1 MHAVEENPPQG
12 LYPAVNMSCSQESIT
27 SPSRYAPVRQVAT
40 HFGWLPL
47 YKSCIFLDETM
58 RILITGFEPFG
69 GQSINP
75 SWEVA
80 RALDGLHLP
89 QAQVRAVQLP
99 CVFAQA
105 MTVLKRALQDT
116 EPDIVLA
123 LGQAEGRSDISVE
136 RIAINI
142 MDARIADNAGA
153 QPIDQPV
160 VVGGPAAYFSTLPI
174 KHLVNRLRAVGFPAS
189 VSQTAGTFVCNQVF
203 YALQHALA
211 GRAVRSGF
219 VHLPLLP
226 EQAAHWPGPTLPS
239 MPLSTQVAALTC
251 ALACLCDG
259 SVQGTGDAQI
269 TGGALN

>member
-1 MHAVEENPPQG
+1 
-12 LYPAVNMSCSQESIT
+12 
-27 SPSRYAPVRQVAT
+27 
-40 HFGWLPL
+40 
-47 YKSCIFLDETM
+47 M

-80 RALDGLHLP
+80 RALDGLQGLP
-89 QAQVRAVQLP
+89 AQVCAVQLP

-105 MTVLKRALQDT
+105 ARVLTRALDDFR
-116 EPDIVLA
+116 PDVVLA

-136 RIAINI
+136 RVAINV

-160 VVGGPAAYFSTLPI
+160 VAGGPAAYFSTLPI
-174 KHLVNRLRAVGFPAS
+174 KHLVARMRAAGFPAS

-211 GRAVRSGF
+211 GRGVRSGF
-219 VHLPLLP
+219 VHVPLLP
-226 EQAAHWPGPTLPS
+226 EQAAHWPGPPLPS
-239 MPLSTQVAALTC
+239 MPLGTQVAALTC
-251 ALACLCDG
+251 TLRCLCDG
-259 SVQGTGDAQI
+259 SAPDGDAQV
-269 TGGALN
+269 TGGSLN

>member
-1 MHAVEENPPQG
+1 MKN
-12 LYPAVNMSCSQESIT
+12 L
-27 SPSRYAPVRQVAT
+27 
-40 HFGWLPL
+40 
-47 YKSCIFLDETM
+47 

-69 GQSINP
+69 GQTLNP

-80 RALDGLHLP
+80 RALDGLQLP

-105 MTVLKRALQDT
+105 PAALARALQDWP
-116 EPDIVLA
+116 PDLVLA

-136 RIAINI
+136 RVAINI

-153 QPIDQPV
+153 QPIDEPV
-160 VVGGPAAYFSTLPI
+160 LPGGPAAMFSTLPI
-174 KHLVNRLRAVGFPAS
+174 KHLVASLRAACFPAS

-203 YALQHALA
+203 YALQQALS
-211 GRAVRSGF
+211 GRPVRSGF

-226 EQAAHWPGPTLPS
+226 EQAAHWPAPGLPS
-239 MPLSTQVAALTC
+239 MPLATQVAALTC
-251 ALACLCDG
+251 ALRCLCEG
-259 SVQGTGDAQI
+259 SAPAEGDLQL

>member
-1 MHAVEENPPQG
+1 
-12 LYPAVNMSCSQESIT
+12 
-27 SPSRYAPVRQVAT
+27 
-40 HFGWLPL
+40 
-47 YKSCIFLDETM
+47 M

-80 RALDGLHLP
+80 RALDGLPLSS
-89 QAQVRAVQLP
+89 AQVRAIQLP

-105 MTVLKRALQDT
+105 ASALTRALDDIRPDT
-116 EPDIVLA
+116 VLA

-136 RIAINI
+136 RVAINV

-160 VVGGPAAYFSTLPI
+160 VAGGPAAHCSTLPI
-174 KHLVNRLRAVGFPAS
+174 KHLVARLRAAGFPAS

-211 GRAVRSGF
+211 GQVVRSGF

-226 EQAAHWPGPTLPS
+226 EQAAHWPGPPMPS
-239 MPLSTQVAALTC
+239 MPLGTQVAALTC
-251 ALACLCDG
+251 ALRSLCDG
-259 SVQGTGDAQI
+259 SAPGSGDERI
-269 TGGALN
+269 GGGSLN

>member
-1 MHAVEENPPQG
+1 
-12 LYPAVNMSCSQESIT
+12 
-27 SPSRYAPVRQVAT
+27 
-40 HFGWLPL
+40 
-47 YKSCIFLDETM
+47 M
-58 RILITGFEPFG
+58 RILLTGFEPFG

-80 RALDGLHLP
+80 RALDGLSLS
-89 QAQVRAVQLP
+89 QAQVRAIRLP

-105 MTVLKRALQDT
+105 ATALTRAVAEFQ
-116 EPDIVLA
+116 PDIVLA

-136 RIAINI
+136 RVAINV

-160 VVGGPAAYFSTLPI
+160 VAGGPAAYFSTLPI
-174 KHLVNRLRAVGFPAS
+174 KRLVASLRAEGIPAS

-211 GRAVRSGF
+211 ERAVRSGF

-239 MPLSTQVAALTC
+239 LPLATQVAALTC
-251 ALACLCDG
+251 VLQCLHGCATSEPGDVRIEGG
-259 SVQGTGDAQI
+259 S
-269 TGGALN
+269 LH

>member
-1 MHAVEENPPQG
+1 
-12 LYPAVNMSCSQESIT
+12 
-27 SPSRYAPVRQVAT
+27 
-40 HFGWLPL
+40 
-47 YKSCIFLDETM
+47 M

-80 RALDGLHLP
+80 RALDGLSWP
-89 QAQVRAVQLP
+89 QAQVRAIQLP

-105 MTVLKRALQDT
+105 ASALTRALD
-116 EPDIVLA
+116 EIRPDIVLA

-136 RIAINI
+136 RVAINI

-160 VVGGPAAYFSTLPI
+160 VAGAPAAYFSTLPI
-174 KHLVNRLRAVGFPAS
+174 KHLVARLRVAGFPAS

-219 VHLPLLP
+219 LHLPLLP

-239 MPLSTQVAALTC
+239 MPLGTQVAAAVC
-251 ALACLCDG
+251 ALRCLCDG
-259 SVQGTGDAQI
+259 SAPDSGDAQI
-269 TGGALN
+269 VGGSLN

>member
-1 MHAVEENPPQG
+1 
-12 LYPAVNMSCSQESIT
+12 
-27 SPSRYAPVRQVAT
+27 
-40 HFGWLPL
+40 
-47 YKSCIFLDETM
+47 M

-80 RALDGLHLP
+80 RALDGLQGLP
-89 QAQVRAVQLP
+89 AQVRAVQLP

-105 MTVLKRALQDT
+105 ASVLTRALDDIR
-116 EPDIVLA
+116 PDVVLA

-136 RIAINI
+136 RVAINV

-160 VVGGPAAYFSTLPI
+160 VAGGPAAYFSTLPI
-174 KHLVNRLRAVGFPAS
+174 KHLVARMRATGFPAS

-211 GRAVRSGF
+211 GRGVRSGF
-219 VHLPLLP
+219 VHVPLLP
-226 EQAAHWPGPTLPS
+226 EQAAHWPGTPLPS
-239 MPLSTQVAALTC
+239 MPLDTQVAALMC
-251 ALACLCDG
+251 ALRCLCDG
-259 SVQGTGDAQI
+259 SAPDGDAQV
-269 TGGALN
+269 TGGSLN

>member
-1 MHAVEENPPQG
+1 
-12 LYPAVNMSCSQESIT
+12 
-27 SPSRYAPVRQVAT
+27 
-40 HFGWLPL
+40 
-47 YKSCIFLDETM
+47 M

-80 RALDGLHLP
+80 RALDGLPLP
-89 QAQVRAVQLP
+89 LSQAQVRSIQLP

-105 MTVLKRALQDT
+105 AAALTRAVDELQ
-116 EPDIVLA
+116 PDIVLA

-136 RIAINI
+136 RVAINV

-160 VVGGPAAYFSTLPI
+160 VAGGPAAYFSTLPI
-174 KHLVNRLRAVGFPAS
+174 KHLVASLRAAGFPAS
-189 VSQTAGTFVCNQVF
+189 VSQSAGTFVCNQVF

-226 EQAAHWPGPTLPS
+226 EQAAHWPGPPMPS
-239 MPLSTQVAALTC
+239 MPLGTQVAALTC
-251 ALACLCDG
+251 ALNSLLDG
-259 SVQGTGDAQI
+259 SAPSAGDLQV

>member
-1 MHAVEENPPQG
+1 
-12 LYPAVNMSCSQESIT
+12 
-27 SPSRYAPVRQVAT
+27 
-40 HFGWLPL
+40 
-47 YKSCIFLDETM
+47 M

-80 RALDGLHLP
+80 RALDGLSWP
-89 QAQVRAVQLP
+89 QAQVRAIQLP

-105 MTVLKRALQDT
+105 ASALTRALD
-116 EPDIVLA
+116 EIRPDIVLA

-136 RIAINI
+136 RVAINI

-160 VVGGPAAYFSTLPI
+160 VTGGPVAYFSTLPI
-174 KHLVNRLRAVGFPAS
+174 KHLVARMRAAGFPAS

-211 GRAVRSGF
+211 GRGVRSGF
-219 VHLPLLP
+219 VHVPLLP
-226 EQAAHWPGPTLPS
+226 EQAAHWPGPPLPS
-239 MPLSTQVAALTC
+239 MPLGTQVAALTC
-251 ALACLCDG
+251 ALHSLCDG
-259 SVQGTGDAQI
+259 SAPDGDAQI
-269 TGGALN
+269 TGGSLN